1 MKCPHCGKDIPE
13 RLIVSEAA
21 RVQRRKSVKK
31 LSSEDARKMANT
43 RWHQGE
49 KEKEDTVVKKKSGVV

>member
-21 RVQRRKSVKK
+21 RIHRRKASKRLSPEEASNMAKK
-31 LSSEDARKMANT
+31 
-43 RWHQGE
+43 RWE
-49 KEKEDTVVKKKSGVV
+49 KKPTEE

>member
-21 RVQRRKSVKK
+21 RVQRRKAKK
-31 LSSEDARKMANT
+31 VLPSKEAKKMAKL
-43 RWHQGE
+43 RWQ
-49 KEKEDTVVKKKSGVV
+49 KQK